1 MKLQKMKLSN
11 RFITLKYSL
20 KTKKLYYIL
29 FIFFIAIFILANVCE
44 AQDKKGDSTGSLK
57 IINSS
62 ELIEQS
68 LRDKNLEIVDLKKY
82 IPSLHFDLRYAESKN
97 FMHEKLYPKL
107 KTTYLRRAAATALKN
122 AVEDFKVMG
131 LGISIFDAYR
141 PYNVTKLM
149 WQKIGDSRYVA
160 DPSKGSAHNRGIAV
174 DLTLMK
180 LEDKVILPMPT
191 DFDNFSDTA
200 HSGFEDLPDS
210 IKLNRSILKK
220 IMEQHGF
227 IQLSTEWW
235 HFYLPDSYK
244 YNVMDISFKSLK
256 KIASKK

>member
-1 MKLQKMKLSN
+1 MN
-11 RFITLKYSL
+11 
-20 KTKKLYYIL
+20 KKLYYIL
-29 FIFFIAIFILANVCE
+29 FIFFTAFFIPANSCK
-44 AQDKKGDSTGSLK
+44 AQDKKGDSSESLK

-62 ELIEQS
+62 ELIDQS
-68 LRDKNLEIVDLKKY
+68 LLDKNLEIVDLKKY

-122 AVEDFKVMG
+122 VVSDLKVKG
-131 LGISIFDAYR
+131 LGLLIFDAYR
-141 PYNVTKLM
+141 PYSVTQLM
-149 WQKIGDSRYVA
+149 WQKIGDPRYVA
-160 DPSKGSAHNRGIAV
+160 DPSKGSGHNRGIAV
-174 DLTLMK
+174 DLTLTK
-180 LEDKVILPMPT
+180 LGDKTSIPMPT

-220 IMEQHGF
+220 VMEKNGF

-235 HFYLPDSYK
+235 HFYLPGSDK
-244 YNVMDISFKSLK
+244 YDVMDISFKSMK